1 MSWSLSVSTGFISKF
16 TLHHPGYYQ
25 LALSYDRKTRL
36 THGLLLAM
44 VNKEEE
50 IPRLIKGLRVRQ
62 MYCEQPLILATLVAE
77 LVIDSC
83 DGRIEDVDGVLN
95 DLEEESGL
103 HGYDNRRRG
112 NPLEMDFLKA
122 IQTLHFANRVLG
134 LDNIR
139 LQFTIPPLMQVI
151 DETKEITAQE
161 HARLRG
167 LGKTGSP
174 MLVSDGRGMVDDFV
188 GYLKSYCENQLLRA
202 KFQEN
207 RIQTQLLVVSKPVQS
222 TDRECFIC

>member
-1 MSWSLSVSTGFISKF
+1 VSTGFISKF

-83 DGRIEDVDGVLN
+83 AGR
-95 DLEEESGL
+95 
-103 HGYDNRRRG
+103 
-112 NPLEMDFLKA
+112 
-122 IQTLHFANRVLG
+122 TLMEF
-134 LDNIR
+134 
-139 LQFTIPPLMQVI
+139 
-151 DETKEITAQE
+151 
-161 HARLRG
+161 
-167 LGKTGSP
+167 
-174 MLVSDGRGMVDDFV
+174 
-188 GYLKSYCENQLLRA
+188 
-202 KFQEN
+202 
-207 RIQTQLLVVSKPVQS
+207 S
-222 TDRECFIC
+222 TT